1 MANKP
6 IKFFSDALFK
16 RAIIKEDAEGNRL
29 FEVSGTLADGV
40 VKINVPLSASSTYIN
55 GDLDVSGSVRAKEFH
70 VTTVSSSVIY
80 ETSISASI
88 NALNDVSASNAVN
101 DDYLKYRDGYWV
113 PSPLDLQ
120 GALEAVKNANNRLK
134 YQKID
139 YFDASGAAEIVLPLN
154 QLGGIAFP
162 PASIDY
168 VMYDIAVKDEGEW
181 QKHMVYSQ
189 LYISNDELHI
199 TIEASALNETYQ
211 YKVIAVNTNP
221 DDLVI

>member
-16 RAIIKEDAEGNRL
+16 RGIFKEDSENNRI

-40 VKINVPLSASSTYIN
+40 VNINVPLSASDTYIR

-70 VTTVSSSVIY
+70 VTTVSSSIIY

-101 DDYLKYRDGYWV
+101 DDYLKYRDGFWI
-113 PSPLDLQ
+113 PSPLDLA
-120 GALEAVKNANNRLK
+120 GGLEAVRNASNRLK
-134 YQKID
+134 YSTTGF
-139 YFDASGAAEIVLPLN
+139 FDANGAAIIPLPLT
-154 QLGGIAFP
+154 QLGGNSFP
-162 PASIDY
+162 ISSIDY
-168 VMYDIAVKDEGEW
+168 IMYDIAIKENNYWIKDIMHSHLEEVEG
-181 QKHMVYSQ
+181 Q
-189 LYISNDELHI
+189 LCIRL
-199 TIEASALNETYQ
+199 EAPALNVLNE
-211 YKVIAVNTNP
+211 YKVLAINNNP

>member
-16 RAIIKEDAEGNRL
+16 RGLIKEDADSNRL
-29 FEVSGTLADGV
+29 FEVSGSLGDGV
-40 VKINVPLSASSTYIN
+40 VNINVPLSASNTYIR

-70 VTTVSSSVIY
+70 VTTVSSSIIY

-101 DDYLKYRDGYWV
+101 NDYLKYRDGYWV

-120 GALEAVKNANNRLK
+120 AALESVKKASNRLK
-134 YQKID
+134 YNVKGF
-139 YFDASGAAEIVLPLN
+139 FDENGSAVIPLPLT
-154 QLGGIAFP
+154 QLGGDAFP
-162 PASIDY
+162 ASSLDY
-168 VMYDIAVKDEGEW
+168 ILYDISIKEYNYWIKDIMHSHLEEIDG
-181 QKHMVYSQ
+181 Q
-189 LYISNDELHI
+189 LYVR
-199 TIEASALNETYQ
+199 IEAPALNSSNE
-211 YKVIAVNTNP
+211 YKLTAYNNNP

>member
-16 RAIIKEDAEGNRL
+16 RGIIKEDTDNNKL

-40 VKINVPLSASSTYIN
+40 VNINVPLSASNTYIS

-88 NALNDVSASNAVN
+88 NALLDVSASNAVN
-101 DDYLKYRDGYWV
+101 DDYLKFRDGYWV
-113 PSPLDLQ
+113 PSPLDLA
-120 GALEAVKNANNRLK
+120 GALEAVKKANNRLK

-139 YFDASGAAEIVLPLN
+139 YFDASGSAEVVLPLT

-162 PASIDY
+162 TASIDY
-168 VMYDIAVKDEGEW
+168 VMYDISIKDEGEW
-181 QKHMVYSQ
+181 QKHITYSNIFIKDDQ
-189 LYISNDELHI
+189 LHI
-199 TIEASALNETYQ
+199 LIDASALNETYQ
-211 YKVIAVNTNP
+211 YKLIAINTNP